1 MGPGRV
7 QSVHPPGWTRRPA
20 TRAQHRQKT
29 VSSRCSPR
37 SRTLPSEGQPEAGAP
52 RQVHTSV
59 ASSLEWTRLPTGQI
73 TAQRPETLQVKPS
86 LSNIS
91 RCYANNNGQVWDKPQ
106 GQSQGKAQ
114 GGSTDAEAD
123 MPKPKGSGAIC
134 VQRFDDSRNSAIH
147 TTYRALLRSSSLWEP
162 RNPLC
167 SVILN
172 LQGGHQGTPHRAV
185 ILLSSRLVYDGLLL
199 EGAAAAAETNHPGW
213 NEMARGFAHEGSPP
227 TLCLGCNPPR
237 SPRQGSVWKDYGWCR
252 VTRLRQPQRF

>member
-86 LSNIS
+86 PSNIS

-123 MPKPKGSGAIC
+123 MLLAEAASAIC
-134 VQRFDDSRNSAIH
+134 VQRFDGSRNSAIRI
-147 TTYRALLRSSSLWEP
+147 TYRISLRSSSLREP
-162 RNPLC
+162 RYPLLKVVF
-167 SVILN
+167 SLVI
-172 LQGGHQGTPHRAV
+172 
-185 ILLSSRLVYDGLLL
+185 
-199 EGAAAAAETNHPGW
+199 
-213 NEMARGFAHEGSPP
+213 
-227 TLCLGCNPPR
+227 
-237 SPRQGSVWKDYGWCR
+237 YGYIQTDKNGVCG
-252 VTRLRQPQRF
+252 